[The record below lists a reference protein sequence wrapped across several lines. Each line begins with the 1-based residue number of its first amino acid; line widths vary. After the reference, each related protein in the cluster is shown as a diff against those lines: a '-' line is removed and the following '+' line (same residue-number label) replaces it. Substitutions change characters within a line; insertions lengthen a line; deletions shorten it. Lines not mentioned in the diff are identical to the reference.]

1 MRKFNLTA
9 KENMQMKRT
18 IVPVLITL
26 LLASGCAE
34 PMSRT
39 QKGSLLG
46 AGSGAVLGALAGQAI
61 GRDTKGTL
69 IGAAAGAAVGAGS
82 GAAIGRYMD
91 NQERA
96 MREALASVQGVNVV
110 REGNSLHVTFRSDSQ
125 FDVGSFTL
133 RPEAQQDVARMA
145 QILKEFDKT
154 AIIVAGH
161 TDSTG
166 SDSLNQTLSENRAGA
181 VKNIML
187 AQGVKSDRLST
198 LGFGKS
204 QPIADNGTAGGR
216 QLNRRV
222 AITINPL

>member
-1 MRKFNLTA
+1 
-9 KENMQMKRT
+9 MKRT
-18 IVPVLITL
+18 IAPILITL

-39 QKGSLLG
+39 QKGSLVG

-69 IGAAAGAAVGAGS
+69 IGAAAGAAAGAGS

-110 REGNSLHVTFRSDSQ
+110 REGNSLYVTFRSDSQ

-133 RPEAQQDVARMA
+133 RPGAQQDVARMA
-145 QILKEFDKT
+145 SILREFEKT

-166 SDSLNQTLSENRAGA
+166 SESLNHTLSERRAGA
-181 VKNIML
+181 VKDIML
-187 AQGVKSDRLST
+187 AQGVKVDRLT
-198 LGFGKS
+198 TVGFGKS
-204 QPIADNGTAGGR
+204 QPIADNGTESGR
-216 QLNRRV
+216 QQNRRV

>member
-1 MRKFNLTA
+1 
-9 KENMQMKRT
+9 MKRT
-18 IVPVLITL
+18 IAPILVTL

-46 AGSGAVLGALAGQAI
+46 AGSGAALGAIAGQAI

-96 MREALASVQGVNVV
+96 MREALASVEGVNVV

-125 FDVGSFTL
+125 FDVSSFTL
-133 RPEAQQDVARMA
+133 RTAAQRDVARMA
-145 QILKEFDKT
+145 GILSAYEKT
-154 AIIVAGH
+154 SIIIAGH

-166 SDSLNQTLSENRAGA
+166 SDALNQTLSERRAGA
-181 VKNIML
+181 VKDIML
-187 AQGVKSDRLST
+187 AQGVKAGRIT
-198 LGFGKS
+198 ALGFGKS
-204 QPIADNGTAGGR
+204 QPIADNGTASGR

-222 AITINPL
+222 AITIHPL